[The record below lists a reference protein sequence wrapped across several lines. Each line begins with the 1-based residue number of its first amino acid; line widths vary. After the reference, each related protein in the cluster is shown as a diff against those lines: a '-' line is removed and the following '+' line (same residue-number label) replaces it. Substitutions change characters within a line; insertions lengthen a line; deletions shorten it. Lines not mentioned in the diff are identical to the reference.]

1 MFKDLLRFLFTRKHQ
16 NLNTVRITVKH
27 VED

>member
-1 MFKDLLRFLFTRKHQ
+1 MFRELLRFLFTKKHQ
-16 NLNTVRITVKH
+16 NLNKVRITVKS

>member
-1 MFKDLLRFLFTRKHQ
+1 MFRELLQFLFTKKHQ
-16 NLNTVRITVKH
+16 NLNKVRITVKH

>member
-1 MFKDLLRFLFTRKHQ
+1 MFIELLRFLFTKKEQ
-16 NLNTVRITVKH
+16 NLNTIKITVKH

>member
-1 MFKDLLRFLFTRKHQ
+1 MFIKLLRFLFTKKEQ
-16 NLNTVRITVKH
+16 NLNTVQIIVKQ

>member
-1 MFKDLLRFLFTRKHQ
+1 MLRELLRFLFTKKHQ
-16 NLNTVRITVKH
+16 NLNKVRITVKC

>member
-1 MFKDLLRFLFTRKHQ
+1 MFIELLRFLFTRKHE
-16 NLNTVRITVKH
+16 NLNTVQINIKQ

>member
-1 MFKDLLRFLFTRKHQ
+1 MFIELLRFLFTKKEQ
-16 NLNTVRITVKH
+16 NLNSVRITVKH